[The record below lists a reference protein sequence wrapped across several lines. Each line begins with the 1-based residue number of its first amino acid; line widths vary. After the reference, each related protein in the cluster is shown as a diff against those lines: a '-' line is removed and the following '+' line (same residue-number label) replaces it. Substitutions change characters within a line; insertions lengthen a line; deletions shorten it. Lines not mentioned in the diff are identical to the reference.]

1 MEDISG
7 SWQLAQPYGARQ
19 GPTSPRSLARGRSDA
34 ASIPRFPPAP
44 EVWQG
49 DALAWAGSLSR
60 RGRLMTPG
68 WGDFPTR
75 QRVRSGP
82 HVFSFFVPVLGTV
95 PCGMG
100 TLGRLWAFGCCFL
113 ALLPAT
119 GSHQHTKSG
128 TGTHR
133 PSFHGSLSARQVPTS
148 TRSLARGLHCLA
160 ALPAPGSHQHTQ
172 SGTGTPLAMV
182 RPGPS
187 ASDRFPPALEVWHGD
202 STVLA
207 CTAQVP

>member
-1 MEDISG
+1 M
-7 SWQLAQPYGARQ
+7 ARD
-19 GPTSPRSLARGRSDA
+19 RV
-34 ASIPRFPPAP
+34 PPAL
-44 EVWQG
+44 EVWHG
-49 DALAWAGSLSR
+49 DALTPPPFPGSHQHLKSGR
-60 RGRLMTPG
+60 GTHWHGLGRCLCRGRLMTPG